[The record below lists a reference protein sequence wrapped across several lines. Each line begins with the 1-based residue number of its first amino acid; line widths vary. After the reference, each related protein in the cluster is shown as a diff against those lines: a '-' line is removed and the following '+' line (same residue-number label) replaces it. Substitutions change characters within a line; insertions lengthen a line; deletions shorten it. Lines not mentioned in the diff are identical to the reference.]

1 MSNEFN
7 TTNNASNSTPNNSSE
22 LSSMARHING
32 RIETWKSELLDL
44 TKRNSLLSFKPKTA
58 VSLLLP
64 DLQEQEL
71 TRKLFESKDEIR
83 IESVKDDD
91 GKAIVDLS
99 QNTNF
104 LERELAKCK
113 LYSEISKSEI
123 RSRLLKLSRKT
134 NETIEEMGVNTLFLS
149 WGILEWKEND
159 DEPGTFNAPIILIP
173 IKLERHTISS
183 NFSLS
188 VLDDE
193 PFINMTL
200 LEMLRQDRNL
210 ILSGLEALPELT
222 DWQTID
228 NAFHIL
234 EDKVNL
240 FSGWKVH
247 RQKLFISTFSFQKYI
262 LWRELNEEQD
272 ILTSRNS
279 IVDHLVNHAKER
291 DFSDGI
297 PERKIDQIDRL
308 SYKEINAPL
317 GADSSQMRA
326 IASAMDGKSFILNGP
341 PGTGK
346 SQTIANIIANSLFH
360 GKTVIFVAEKKVA
373 LDVVYR
379 RLQEIGL
386 ESFCLELHANKAN
399 KKHFYS
405 QLEQTYAFY
414 KDNSKDWQNL
424 TDVLNETRTELNT
437 YVEHLYK
444 EYPCGFC
451 YFDAIAWLMGNSELK
466 KHADKITLY
475 WGEPFISVTSDVYKE
490 YKNLADNLADAS
502 NPDIISIEKFQ
513 ELKHIKKT
521 EIVSEKDWETLSA
534 LKNSIYDFRSNL
546 NQWTQ
551 LLFGKQVELSYNAYK
566 MLDRLCIPSANYIP
580 EHFYSSDFS
589 QFSKQWSDYVKCGQ
603 EYKDSLIKLN
613 SNRLLQDIDK
623 LQYSVSDR
631 IQQFGITF
639 SFDDWNNSFPVEN
652 QSEDLTNLYT
662 QLRNSYQ
669 SLRSDIDSL
678 CNGLEITLF
687 SFDEKS
693 VLSIIELCQFIVSQP
708 RPESVIITD
717 NWQSF
722 TSEFSSIIEAQTKKD
737 ELTEKLSRYKLDSI
751 TIQDINLIKKLHKS
765 WKRSWW
771 LFSFKKK
778 RNLKT
783 SICNILKEQ
792 QPFEIQDVIKDLHD
806 IGTYL
811 NLNRYIQDSKKKYR
825 VQFDAFAVND
835 YLDSTTIQDWVQIA
849 NTLEGIISQIA
860 PNTSLN
866 EAVLFENIGKLW
878 IQNPNDNN
886 DFYPNIAHCIDSWE
900 KYEQALVEFFRTLN
914 DKIEQVKNESVL
926 PLFIHNNDDARKT
939 DGSINLWD
947 TACRIVDFLCKHSR
961 FQQLYLLP
969 EFQIRK
975 KAILKN
981 DLSDNWDE
989 LTKYIDYLDNKVSLF
1004 LRSFTEAVL
1013 GNVEDSE
1020 FGAIQN
1026 NYGKL
1031 YSEKHRTCFSKDGFQ
1046 ELERKRSRISEQ
1058 MRSFANVFQFD
1069 FNLID
1074 FDKHQADWLD
1084 NLLSFIQTIE
1094 DNHEV
1099 LHYLINWNNISKTAN
1114 EIGFGYLTNA
1124 IACGEI
1130 ASKEI
1135 PLIFKYVFLENL
1147 AKEIQN
1153 NDRTLSHF
1161 SLLKHDSLVE
1171 RFQKLQVRYQN
1182 TSKINLAYK
1191 INQRLSVNSN
1201 LSNNNEISEFRREL
1215 KLKRHQSIRSF
1226 IKRVPN
1232 VFKNKKP
1239 CLLMSPLSVAQYL
1252 SSDAPQ
1258 YDIVIFDEA
1267 SQIPVWD
1274 AAVAIARG
1282 KQLIV
1287 AGDPKQLPPTTF
1299 FHKDSSNA
1307 LYDNYEDE
1315 PESTSVRELASLLDE
1330 CQAIGMHEI
1339 MLNWH
1344 YRSKHES
1351 LIAYSNN
1358 HYYDNQLITFPSSN
1372 NNSDFGIEFKYIPQ
1386 GSYARGSKRTN
1397 EIEAQALV
1405 KDFTQR
1411 VLSNSF
1417 RNQSIGIITFNI
1429 EQQVLIEDLLEQVRA
1444 DNPSIDEYFINMETK
1459 SVPEPVFVKSIEG
1472 VQGDERDIIYFSIG
1486 YSKDAYGKLPMIFGP
1501 LNKDGGEKRLNV
1513 ALTRSKEKMILFSSI
1528 LQHDFD
1534 LSRTNADG
1542 VKDLA
1547 GALGY
1552 FKQYS
1557 ETGQCDLATMPLS
1570 DRNGEYD
1577 SDFEKEVADFLRS
1590 TDYIKT
1596 NGYEI
1601 ETQIGVS
1608 KYRIDLAVKS
1618 KDSGK
1623 YLVGIECDGATYHSS
1638 ATARDRDFARQRIL
1652 EKNGWNIC
1660 RVWSTTWWQTP
1671 HIAQDKLLNDIRKA
1685 INKALRENSTGS
1697 STSVSYSD
1705 SLESNEIQND
1715 FPTIDDEQIDTCI
1728 SSSNEDS
1735 IPDNSS
1741 ISTSDNSVC
1750 SNDSDDYQQNEDSQ
1764 TTEQSSSEYNEE
1776 LDEEDSITDSDF
1788 DNSLS
1793 DDSEFDDIYDDD
1805 FNITFKDY
1813 PIVDYSK
1820 FTEFKD
1826 VFYYDSPLDC
1836 PEDILKSVIERIIE
1850 EEGPITE
1857 ELIIKRVVNYWQ
1869 VKAGKNIKTII
1880 IKCCPKSQKKRFNK
1894 RNVYWP
1900 IGITPE
1906 GYDEFRTAS
1915 KYDLDRRNLN
1925 DIPYEEIKNALLY
1938 IVHKYPN
1945 DSKDEWITKT
1955 INLFGWTKKMDW
1967 ILLMFEKMFRKE
1979 GL

>member
-58 VSLLLP
+58 ISLLLP

-71 TRKLFESKDEIR
+71 ARKLFESKDEIR

-99 QNTNF
+99 QNINF

-134 NETIEEMGVNTLFLS
+134 NETIEEMGGNTLFLS

-399 KKHFYS
+399 KKYFYS
-405 QLEQTYAFY
+405 QLGQIYAY
-414 KDNSKDWQNL
+414 YDDNSKDWENI
-424 TDVLNETRTELNT
+424 TGDLNETRIELNT

-466 KHADKITLY
+466 KFADRITLN
-475 WGEPFISVTSDVYKE
+475 WGEPLLNVTHDVYKE
-490 YKNLADNLADAS
+490 YQKTADRLANAS

-513 ELKHIKKT
+513 ELKHIKKS
-521 EIVSEKDWETLSA
+521 EVVSEKDWETLSA

-589 QFSKQWSDYVKCGQ
+589 QFSKQWSDYVKYGQ
-603 EYKDSLIKLN
+603 DFKNSLIKLN
-613 SNRLLQDIDK
+613 SNILLQDIDK

-639 SFDDWNNSFPVEN
+639 SFDDWDSSFPVEY
-652 QSEDLTNLYT
+652 QSEDLSNLYT
-662 QLRNSYQ
+662 QLHNSYQ
-669 SLRSDIDSL
+669 NLRSNIDSL
-678 CNGLEITLF
+678 CNSLEITLF
-687 SFDEKS
+687 SYDERS
-693 VLSIIELCQFIVSQP
+693 VLSIIELCQFLVSQP

-737 ELTEKLSRYKLDSI
+737 ELLEKLSRYKLDSI
-751 TIQDINLIKKLHKS
+751 TLQDINLIKKLHKS

-771 LFSFKKK
+771 LFSFKKM
-778 RNLKT
+778 RNLKS

-792 QPFEIQDVIKDLHD
+792 QSFEIQDVINDLHD
-806 IGTYL
+806 IEAYIKL
-811 NLNRYIQDSKKKYR
+811 NKYIQDSKKKYK

-835 YLDSTTIQDWVQIA
+835 NLDLTTIQDWVQIA
-849 NTLEGIISQIA
+849 NSLEGIISQIA
-860 PNTSLN
+860 SNTSLN
-866 EAVLFENIGKLW
+866 EAVLFENIGKQW
-878 IQNPNDNN
+878 IQKPNDNN
-886 DFYPNIAHCIDSWE
+886 EFYSIIAHCIDSWE
-900 KYEQALVEFFRTLN
+900 KYEQTLVAFCRTLN
-914 DKIEQVKNESVL
+914 DKIEQVKKESVL
-926 PLFIHNNDDARKT
+926 PLYVHNNDFHKT
-939 DGSINLWD
+939 EGKINLWD
-947 TACRIVDFLCKHSR
+947 TACCIADFLCKQSR

-969 EFQIRK
+969 EFQKRK

-1004 LRSFTEAVL
+1004 LRSFTDAVL
-1013 GNVEDSE
+1013 DSIEDSE
-1020 FGAIQN
+1020 FGNIQN

-1031 YSEKHRTCFSKDGFQ
+1031 YSDKHRTCFSKDGFQ
-1046 ELERKRSRISEQ
+1046 ELEIKRSRISEQ
-1058 MRSFANVFQFD
+1058 MREFANVFQFD
-1069 FNLID
+1069 YNLID

-1084 NLLSFIQTIE
+1084 NLLLFIQTVE

-1099 LHYLINWNNISKTAN
+1099 LHYLINWNSISKTAN

-1124 IACGEI
+1124 ISCGEI
-1130 ASKEI
+1130 TSREI

-1161 SLLKHDSLVE
+1161 NLLKQDSLVK
-1171 RFQKLQVRYQN
+1171 RFQNLQVQYQN
-1182 TSKINLAYK
+1182 ASKVNLAYK
-1191 INQRLSVNSN
+1191 INQRLSANSN
-1201 LSNNNEISEFRREL
+1201 LNNNNEISEFRREL

-1307 LYDNYEDE
+1307 LYDNYEDD

-1351 LIAYSNN
+1351 LIAFSNN

-1534 LSRTNADG
+1534 FSRTNADG

-1685 INKALRENSTGS
+1685 INKAFRENSTGS
-1697 STSVSYSD
+1697 SASVSYSD

-1735 IPDNSS
+1735 IPDNSP

-1750 SNDSDDYQQNEDSQ
+1750 SNDSDNYQQNEDSQ

-1813 PIVDYSK
+1813 LIVDYSK

-1906 GYDEFRTAS
+1906 EYDEFRTS
-1915 KYDLDRRNLN
+1915 DKYDDDKRNLN
-1925 DIPYEEIKNALLY
+1925 EIPYEEIKNALLY
-1938 IVHKYPN
+1938 IIHKYPD

-1955 INLFGWTKKMDW
+1955 INLFGWTKRMDW

-1979 GL
+1979 RL